1 MINSIK
7 ILFFSVML
15 MSLQPIYADVVI
27 GNGNIERLNSGVVK
41 DINCQN
47 YTILLGGLL
56 DTSNGGILR
65 EVTNLEINGEWKFG
79 AGQIQELGAW
89 VNNGTVS
96 VKPTQGVGQNLL
108 FTTLCGPISVL
119 GTSDTD
125 GDGISDA
132 DEGDN
137 AVALGH
143 GITLDQD
150 NDGTYN
156 FLDNDSDGDGLTDSV
171 EGGNNIDTDGDGI
184 PDYLDNND
192 SRPNSNDDSK
202 ITGNNIGDDVE
213 IDILD
218 NDRLKDGSP
227 VLVDDVNVTLIAPTG
242 GTLNADG
249 SVTVPGEGTW
259 AYDATTGILTFS
271 PLSGFTGNP
280 TSIEYVITDVNTGL
294 TSEPATVN
302 VEYDAAAMAP
312 VADDDSSAGNNIGV
326 DVNIDIL
333 DGDTLGNGAGATPSD
348 VNITLQVPVNGV
360 LNTDGSVTVAGEGTW
375 TYNSIT
381 GVLTFSPLNGFVG
394 SPTPIRY
401 MLKEISTGLTDT
413 ATVTVVY
420 DVEIKAVDDGVI
432 TIAHYGAN
440 VIDVLIN
447 DEFSGNV
454 MIKITTQPT
463 YGTLEV
469 VVESDGNSII
479 LYSPFADI
487 NHVSDSFSYVIRDE
501 NNNTSEA
508 TVTLDVKC
516 ASSQTSDGA
525 DTLNSGMFLLMIVF
539 TMLIGL
545 YAIRREDERK
555 EINN

>member
-47 YTILLGGLL
+47 YTILAGGLL

-65 EVTNLEINGEWKFG
+65 EVTKLEINGEWKFVT
-79 AGQIQELGAW
+79 GQIQELGAW
-89 VNNGTVS
+89 VNNGTVA
-96 VKPTQGVGQNLL
+96 VKPTQGAGQNLQ

-143 GITLDQD
+143 GISLDQD
-150 NDGTYN
+150 GDGTYN
-156 FLDNDSDGDGLTDSV
+156 FLDLDSDGDNISDAV

-192 SRPNSNDDSK
+192 SRPNSNDDNN
-202 ITGNNIGDDVE
+202 ITGNTIGDDVE

-242 GTLNADG
+242 ATLNADG

-259 AYDATTGILTFS
+259 AYDSATGILTFS
-271 PLSGFTGNP
+271 PLGGFTGNP
-280 TSIEYVITDVNTGL
+280 TPIEYTITDVNTGL
-294 TSEPATVN
+294 TSQPATVHI
-302 VEYDAAAMAP
+302 EYDAAATDP
-312 VADDDSSAGNNIGV
+312 VADDDSSTGNTIGA
-326 DVNIDIL
+326 DVSIDIL
-333 DGDTLGNGAGATPSD
+333 DGDTLGDGTAATPAD
-348 VNITLQVPVNGV
+348 VNITLQVPTNGV
-360 LNTDGSVTVAGEGTW
+360 LNADGSVTVPGEGTW
-375 TYNSIT
+375 TYDSAT
-381 GVLTFSPLNGFVG
+381 GILTFSPLNGFTG
-394 SPTPIRY
+394 NPAPMTY
-401 MLKEISTGLTDT
+401 NLTEIATGLSDT
-413 ATVTVVY
+413 GTVTVEY
-420 DVEIKAVDDGVI
+420 DVGLKAVNDGVI
-432 TIAHYGAN
+432 AITHYGAN
-440 VIDVLIN
+440 VIDVLNN
-447 DEFSGNV
+447 DVFSGSIV
-454 MIKITTQPT
+454 VKIIEDAT
-463 YGTLEV
+463 YGTHEV
-469 VVESDGNSII
+469 VVESDGRIII

-487 NHVSDSFSYVIRDE
+487 NHVSDTFKYSITDA
-501 NNNTSEA
+501 NGNTSEA
-508 TVTLDVKC
+508 RVKLDVQC
-516 ASSQTSDGA
+516 ASSQTSDGDA
-525 DTLNSGMFLLMIVF
+525 YSNGMLFVMMFL

-545 YAIRREDERK
+545 YAIRREEAK
-555 EINN
+555 K